1 MNRSNSTVKYSNLLQ
16 SYTAQS
22 ILIMYMKWLQKLDTC
37 MLCTHTKM
45 TMGNPDSVAH
55 VPFVNALRKLPG
67 MTMVGIRD
75 DRAKLLNFRLGKLT
89 WYDGDVKLREFSLL
103 DWTTVHQ
110 DGREQCEGLHTPTHD
125 L

>member
-1 MNRSNSTVKYSNLLQ
+1 MNRSNSTVKYS
-16 SYTAQS
+16 
-22 ILIMYMKWLQKLDTC
+22 KLKFDTC

-55 VPFVNALRKLPG
+55 VVPFVNALRKLPE
-67 MTMVGIRD
+67 MTMMGIRD
-75 DRAKLLNFRLGKLT
+75 DRAKLLNSRLGKLT

-110 DGREQCEGLHTPTHD
+110 DGREQCEGLHTTQD